1 MQSID
6 VISKKWPYA
15 WGGRQGQSTPG
26 SNTEASQ
33 LFYRRERERE
43 RNRERGSGQ
52 RIREIG
58 RERETERE
66 RERDREKKR

>member
-33 LFYRRERERE
+33 LFYRRERER
-43 RNRERGSGQ
+43 NRERGSGQ

-58 RERETERE
+58 RERDRERE